1 MKWNNT
7 LYKLFTLLNRRQRK
21 KLVALL
27 LLTLVSMALEMMS
40 IGLIVP
46 AIKMLMEPNIALK
59 YPILQPILAFMGN
72 PSQSMI
78 IAIGMGTLI
87 VVYFFKNIFLT
98 YYIFWQNRFVNDFQV
113 QVSQRLF
120 TTYLRQPY
128 IFHLQRNS
136 ATLIRNIN
144 TEVVSVFSAV
154 LSIMNFVTEI
164 FILLGFSVILVSAQ
178 PLGSLLMA
186 GVVGAAAWGFSIYTK
201 RSIVKWGESRVFHLG
216 EATQHL
222 MQGIGGAKDVKLL
235 GREDDFLAQFKEH
248 NSKFANFN
256 RLNTTYQALPR
267 LWLEFLAVIG
277 LSILVITII
286 IQGNSLNVILPTLG
300 LFAVA
305 AFRLIPSAI
314 KILNAVQNIRFN
326 QPSIDILY
334 EDLKLEVPDTKS
346 TNPDKKSMLY
356 LGLDNISFKYPSVSS
371 YAVKNVSFELSH
383 GKSIG
388 IVGQS
393 GSGKSTLVDII
404 LGLLIPCEGVIRV
417 NGNDIH
423 ASDNSLKN
431 WQRNIGYVPQSIYLT
446 DDTVRRNIAFG
457 LAEDK
462 IDDDAIQAASKAA
475 QLDEFINTLP
485 EGLNTIVGERG
496 VRLSGGQRQRIGIAR
511 ALYHNPKILLLDE
524 ASSALDNDTE
534 IAVMESI
541 KQLKDKTII
550 IVAHRLSTVKHCD
563 LIIRMK
569 QGVIIEKG
577 LPDKIL
583 SV

>member
-1 MKWNNT
+1 MKRSNA
-7 LYKLFTLLNRRQRK
+7 LYKLFTLLDTKQRK
-21 KLVALL
+21 KLIALL

-46 AIKMLMEPNIALK
+46 AIAMLMEPNIALK
-59 YPILQPILAFMGN
+59 YPILQPVLAFMGN
-72 PSQSMI
+72 PSQAMI
-78 IAIGMGTLI
+78 ITIGMGILI

-113 QVSQRLF
+113 QISQRLF

-164 FILLGFSVILVSAQ
+164 FVLLGFSIILVSAQ

-186 GVVGAAAWGFSIYTK
+186 VVGGAAAWGFSIYTK

-216 EATQHL
+216 QATQHL

-256 RLNTTYQALPR
+256 RLNTTLQALPR

-277 LSILVITII
+277 LSILVISII
-286 IQGNSLNVILPTLG
+286 IQGNNLNVILPTLG

-314 KILNAVQNIRFN
+314 KILNAVQNIRYN

-334 EDLKLEVPDTKS
+334 EDLKLEVPDTES
-346 TNPDKKSMLY
+346 TNPDKTSMLY

-371 YAVKNVSFELSH
+371 YAVKDVSFDLPH

-423 ASDNSLKN
+423 ASDNSLKS

-446 DDTVRRNIAFG
+446 DDTMRRNIAFG

-534 IAVMESI
+534 MAVMESI

>member
-1 MKWNNT
+1 
-7 LYKLFTLLNRRQRK
+7 
-21 KLVALL
+21 
-27 LLTLVSMALEMMS
+27 MALEMMS

-46 AIKMLMEPNIALK
+46 AIAMLMEPNIAIK
-59 YPILQPILAFMGN
+59 YPFLQPALAFMGN
-72 PSQSMI
+72 PSQAMI
-78 IAIGMGTLI
+78 ITIGMVILI
-87 VVYFFKNIFLT
+87 VVYFLKNIFLT

-113 QVSQRLF
+113 QISQRLF

-164 FILLGFSVILVSAQ
+164 FVFFGFSIILFSAQ
-178 PLGSLLMA
+178 PLGSLLMT
-186 GVVGAAAWGFSIYTK
+186 VVGAAAACGFSMYTK

-216 EATQHL
+216 QATQHL

-256 RLNTTYQALPR
+256 RLNSTLQALPR

-277 LSILVITII
+277 LSILVISII
-286 IQGNSLNVILPTLG
+286 IQGNNLNVILPTLG

-314 KILNAVQNIRFN
+314 KILNAVQNIRYN
-326 QPSIDILY
+326 QPSIDIIY
-334 EDLKLEVPDTKS
+334 EDLKLEVSDIEV
-346 TNPDKKSMLY
+346 TNPDKASMLY
-356 LGLDNISFKYPSVSS
+356 LGLDNISFKYPSVSN
-371 YAVKNVSFELSH
+371 YAVKDVSFDLQH

-393 GSGKSTLVDII
+393 GSGTSTLVDII

-423 ASDNSLKN
+423 TSDNSLKS

-446 DDTVRRNIAFG
+446 DDTMRRNIAFG
-457 LAEDK
+457 LAGDK
-462 IDDDAIQAASKAA
+462 IDDDAILAASKAA

-534 IAVMESI
+534 MAVMESI

-563 LIIRMK
+563 LIIKMK

-577 LPDKIL
+577 LPEKIL